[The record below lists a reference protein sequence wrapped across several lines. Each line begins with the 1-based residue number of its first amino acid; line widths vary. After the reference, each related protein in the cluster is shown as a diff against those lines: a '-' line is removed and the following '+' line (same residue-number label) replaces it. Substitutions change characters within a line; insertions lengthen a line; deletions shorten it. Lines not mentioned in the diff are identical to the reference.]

1 MKWLSCWVMDDNIN
15 CENMNCLWIDGI
27 VNVDVN
33 YDDNIEM
40 RHFEGKWILVDYWIE
55 MLLIWLLCLTW
66 CWAKLSN
73 WVVGSG
79 NPRVMV
85 EMENY
90 DFKPLEK
97 SKGEMIW
104 LIFKSLEKWGDND
117 WLLVVHHKK
126 SCELLGKCDLNV
138 KKRLPIL

>member
-1 MKWLSCWVMDDNIN
+1 M
-15 CENMNCLWIDGI
+15 
-27 VNVDVN
+27 
-33 YDDNIEM
+33 
-40 RHFEGKWILVDYWIE
+40 
-55 MLLIWLLCLTW
+55 
-66 CWAKLSN
+66 
-73 WVVGSG
+73 VGSG

-138 KKRLPIL
+138 KKGLPIL